1 MSGVG
6 VLTVHPD
13 EDARRAARGV
23 VNATPGFEEVGTAGS
38 AEEALELAVTLRPGL
53 ALVAA
58 EMPGIDGLE
67 TSRRLV
73 GAVPETVVCILHTA
87 AEPDADALAGSGAAT
102 VLHVDA
108 LTRSALQALWEQHRT
123 R

>member
-1 MSGVG
+1 MSAVG
-6 VLTVHPD
+6 VLTVHHD
-13 EDARRAARGV
+13 EDARRAARSV

-38 AEEALELAVTLRPGL
+38 AEEALDLAVTVRPGL
-53 ALVAA
+53 AFVAA

-87 AEPDADALAGSGAAT
+87 GEPDAEALAGSGAAAA
-102 VLHVDA
+102 LHVDA
-108 LTRSALQALWEQHRT
+108 LSRVSLQELWEQHRT

>member
-6 VLTVHPD
+6 VLTVHHD

-23 VNATPGFEEVGTAGS
+23 VNATPGFDEVGAAGS
-38 AEEALELAVTLRPGL
+38 AEEAIDLAVTVRPDL

-67 TSRRLV
+67 TSRLL
-73 GAVPETVVCILHTA
+73 GEAAPETVVCILH
-87 AEPDADALAGSGAAT
+87 
-102 VLHVDA
+102 DA
-108 LTRSALQALWEQHRT
+108 LTRSSLQELWEQHRT